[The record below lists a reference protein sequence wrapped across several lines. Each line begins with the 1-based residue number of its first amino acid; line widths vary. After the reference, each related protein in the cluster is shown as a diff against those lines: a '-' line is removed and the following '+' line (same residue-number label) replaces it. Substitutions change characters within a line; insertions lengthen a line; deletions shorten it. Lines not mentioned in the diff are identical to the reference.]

1 MSEAAV
7 SSLER
12 DRIVQA
18 VIGMNDSPAE
28 QSDGASRRSV
38 VLVTGMSG
46 SGKSTVLAELKRRGH
61 RVIDTDDAGWI
72 VETRTVGG
80 PEPVW
85 DLEQIKTL
93 IDDQCTGWLFIAGCV
108 ANQGAVYHR
117 FDAVVL
123 LSAPVDVIL
132 DRVADRANPF
142 GSTAEDRTK
151 IAKDLAAFEPLLRVG
166 GSRDR
171 RLRRPSPKSS
181 QRSKRVASG
190 AGRRD
195 PLRSRTRTS
204 HLTRPEPRISAGHM
218 AGRILRVVRH
228 CSARRRRPRDG
239 VPPPR

>member
-12 DRIVQA
+12 DKIVQT
-18 VIGMNDSPAE
+18 VIGMNGSPAE

-61 RVIDTDDAGWI
+61 RVIDTDDPGWI
-72 VETRTVGG
+72 VETHAVGG

-93 IDDQCTGWLFIAGCV
+93 IDDHCMGWLFIAGCV
-108 ANQGAVYHR
+108 ANQGAVYGR
-117 FDAVVL
+117 CDAVVL

-151 IAKDLAAFEPLLRVG
+151 IATDLAAFEPLLRAG
-166 GSRDR
+166 ADR
-171 RLRRPSPKSS
+171 EIVTTAPVPEVVATLE
-181 QRSKRVASG
+181 QVASG

-195 PLRSRTRTS
+195 PLRSRRAHRT
-204 HLTRPEPRISAGHM
+204 
-218 AGRILRVVRH
+218 
-228 CSARRRRPRDG
+228 
-239 VPPPR
+239 